1 VKEMTLKELAQ
12 ELNLSESTLVT
23 SFPRT
28 KKNFEKRGIA
38 IKKHGRGENA
48 SYTIEKIDKED

>member
-1 VKEMTLKELAQ
+1 MTLKELAQ
-12 ELNLSESTLVT
+12 ELNLSEVTLAT

-28 KKNFEKRGIA
+28 QKAFLKRGIL

-48 SYTIEKIDKED
+48 SYTIEKIEKNKGD

>member
-1 VKEMTLKELAQ
+1 MTRKELCE
-12 ELNLSESTLVT
+12 ELNLSEKTIEC

-28 KKNFEKRGIA
+28 KKNFEKRGIL

-48 SYTIEKIDKED
+48 TYTIEKIDKED